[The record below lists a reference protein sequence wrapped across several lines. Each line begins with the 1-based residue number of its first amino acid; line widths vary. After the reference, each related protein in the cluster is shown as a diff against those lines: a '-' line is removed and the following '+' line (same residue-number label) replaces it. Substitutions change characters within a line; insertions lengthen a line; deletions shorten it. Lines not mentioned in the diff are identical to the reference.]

1 MSRNLGQ
8 QAEQVACD
16 YLQQKGLQLITQNYH
31 CRRGEID
38 LIMRDT
44 DTLVFVE
51 VRARRN
57 DRFGSALESITADK
71 QSRIIATAQLY
82 LQQNQLQQNCRF
94 DVIAVRIQTAADN
107 QNHQVSDWIRDAF
120 QLS

>member
-1 MSRNLGQ
+1 MSRNRGQ
-8 QAEQVACD
+8 QAEQIACD
-16 YLQQKGLQLITQNYH
+16 YLQQHGLQLITQNYH

-38 LIMRDT
+38 LIMRDA

-51 VRARRN
+51 VRARRS
-57 DRFGSALESITADK
+57 DRFGSALESITTDK
-71 QSRIIATAQLY
+71 QSRIIATAQQY
-82 LQQNQLQQNCRF
+82 LQQNRLQQNCRF
-94 DVIAVRIQTAADN
+94 DVIAVRIQTTADS

>member
-1 MSRNLGQ
+1 MSHNRGQ

-16 YLQQKGLQLITQNYH
+16 YLQQQGLHLITQNYH

-38 LIMRDT
+38 LIMRDA
-44 DTLVFVE
+44 DSLVFVE
-51 VRARRN
+51 VRARRS

-71 QSRIIATAQLY
+71 QSRIIATAQHY
-82 LQQNQLQQNCRF
+82 LQQNRLQQNCRF
-94 DVIAVRIQTAADN
+94 DVVAMRMPPATSRQAPE
-107 QNHQVSDWIRDAF
+107 VSDWIRDAF

>member
-1 MSRNLGQ
+1 MSRKQGQ
-8 QAEQVACD
+8 QAEQIACN
-16 YLQQKGLQLITQNYH
+16 YLRQHGLQLVTQNYH

-51 VRARRN
+51 VRARRS

-71 QSRIIATAQLY
+71 QSRIIATAQQY
-82 LQQNQLQQNCRF
+82 LQQNRSQQNCRF
-94 DVIAVRIQTAADN
+94 DVVTVRIGPSDN
-107 QNHQVSDWIRDAF
+107 TQHQVSDWIRDAF

>member
-1 MSRNLGQ
+1 MSRNRGQ
-8 QAEQVACD
+8 QAEQIACD
-16 YLQQKGLQLITQNYH
+16 YLQQQGLQLITQNYH

-38 LIMRDT
+38 LIMCDD

-51 VRARRN
+51 VRARRS

-71 QSRIIATAQLY
+71 QSRIIATAQQY
-82 LQQNQLQQNCRF
+82 LQQNRLQQNCRF
-94 DVIAVRIQTAADN
+94 DVIAVRIQTTADS
-107 QNHQVSDWIRDAF
+107 QNYQVSDWIHDAF

>member
-57 DRFGSALESITADK
+57 DRFGSALESITANK
-71 QSRIIATAQLY
+71 QSRIIATAQQY
-82 LQQNQLQQNCRF
+82 LQQNRLQQNCRF
-94 DVIAVRIQTAADN
+94 DVIAVRIQTTADS

>member
-1 MSRNLGQ
+1 MSRNRGQ
-8 QAEQVACD
+8 QAEQIACD
-16 YLQQKGLQLITQNYH
+16 YLQQQGLLLITQNYH

-38 LIMRDT
+38 LIMRDN

-51 VRARRN
+51 VRARQS

-71 QSRIIATAQLY
+71 QSRIIATAQQY
-82 LQQNQLQQNCRF
+82 LQQNRLQQNCRF
-94 DVIAVRIQTAADN
+94 DVIAVRIQTTADS